1 MLNRYPL
8 WKYLLILF
16 VISLGVVYSLP
27 NLYSPDPAVQI
38 VADSSSTKVD
48 GNVLARAKAALTKA
62 NIDIIGEEQGDGSI
76 LIRLK
81 SSEDQLAAKTLI
93 QDALGFEYVAA
104 LNLAPTTPQWLANL
118 GAEPMKLGL
127 DLSGG
132 VHFLLQVD
140 TDAAVK
146 KRLETTVREMKRKLR
161 SEKVRYKTLTLDKD
175 LNIIATFKSEELR
188 SKAKGIANT
197 QFRELTRQLEAENAE
212 ELELIW
218 RMSDA
223 EISKIE
229 DYAVSQ
235 NLTTLRN
242 RVNELGVSEPIV
254 QRQGRDRIIVE
265 LPGIQDTASARRIIG
280 KTASLEFRLEARPDA
295 LGSSKQV
302 FEFRNPD
309 VFPRS
314 AELER
319 RAIIKGE
326 NVIDAFPGFD
336 QNGQSMVNITLD
348 SRGGS
353 LINRATAKNINRR
366 MGVLF
371 IEYKTKVDR
380 YEVNEDGER
389 VAITSQKEERK
400 LISLPVIRAA
410 LGVKF
415 VIEGLD
421 SPQEASELS
430 LLLRAGALA
439 APMYFIEERTIGPS
453 LGADNIEM
461 GVKSVILGLSLVL
474 IFMLAYYRIF
484 GFAAN
489 LALTANILLLIGAMS
504 ILGATLTLPGIA
516 GIVLTVGMAV
526 DANVLIFSRIKEEL
540 KAGHSPQQAIHSG
553 FDRAFLTIIDA
564 NITTLLVAIILYAV
578 GSGPVQGFAVTLFI
592 GILCSMFTA
601 IMGTRSIV
609 NLIYGG
615 RNLKSLKV

>member
-8 WKYLLILF
+8 WKYLMILA
-16 VISLGVVYSLP
+16 VISLGLVYSIP
-27 NLYSPDPAVQI
+27 NLYAPDPAVQI
-38 VADSSSTKVD
+38 SAESSSVTVD
-48 GNVLARAKAALTKA
+48 ERVLTRAKSALKQA
-62 NIDIIGEEQGDGSI
+62 GIEAFGEEAGNGSA
-76 LIRLK
+76 LLRLN
-81 SSEDQLAAKTLI
+81 SSEDQLAAKAVI
-93 QDALGFEYVAA
+93 QQALGFDYVVA
-104 LNLAPTTPQWLANL
+104 LNLAPTTPDWLANM

-140 TDAAVK
+140 TKAALK
-146 KRLETTVREMKRKLR
+146 KRLDTTVQEMKRKLR
-161 SEKVRYKTLTLDKD
+161 SEKVRYRSLKLDDD
-175 LNIIATFKSEELR
+175 LNIIATFKNAELR
-188 SKAKGIANT
+188 DSAKGIVNIN
-197 QFRELTRQLEAENAE
+197 FRELERDLEAENDEAN
-212 ELELIW
+212 ELIW
-218 RMSDA
+218 RMSVA
-223 EISKIE
+223 EIDKIE

-254 QRQGRDRIIVE
+254 QRQGRDRIVVQ
-265 LPGIQDTASARRIIG
+265 LPGVQDTAGAKRIIG
-280 KTASLEFRLEARPDA
+280 KTASLEFRLEAKPDA
-295 LGSSKQV
+295 LGSAKEV
-302 FEFRNPD
+302 FEFRNPE
-309 VFPRS
+309 VFPRT
-314 AELER
+314 AELDR
-319 RAIIKGE
+319 RPIIKGE

-336 QNGQSMVNITLD
+336 QNGQPMVNITLD

-353 LINRATAKNINRR
+353 LINRATRDNINRR

-371 IEYKTKVDR
+371 IEYKNNVT
-380 YEVNEDGER
+380 YEFNEGGER
-389 VAITSQKEERK
+389 VAINNQTVERK
-400 LISLPVIRAA
+400 LISLPTIRAA

-421 SPQEASELS
+421 SPNEASELS

-439 APMYFIEERTIGPS
+439 APMYFVEERTIGPS

-461 GVKSVILGLSLVL
+461 GVKSVILGLGLVL
-474 IFMLAYYRIF
+474 VFMLIF
-484 GFAAN
+484 YKVFGIAAN
-489 LALTANILLLIGAMS
+489 LALAANILLLMGAMS

-540 KAGHSPQQAIHSG
+540 KAGYSPQQAIHTG
-553 FDRAFLTIIDA
+553 FDRAFLTIVDA

-601 IMGTRSIV
+601 IMGTRAVV

-615 RNLKSLKV
+615 RNVKKLAI